1 MGDGAIKVM
10 GSGAPPQKNLA
21 SNVLKT
27 QGVFV
32 SKSATPMA
40 DYLNTLIPSP
50 HIMYTGV
57 WGGAPEAGPRSRNC
71 FKTGPLSRGS
81 MADAALLMY

>member
-1 MGDGAIKVM
+1 MVLKKFT

-40 DYLNTLIPSP
+40 NYLTVYVCTLVPSP
-50 HIMYTGV
+50 YIVYTGDL
-57 WGGAPEAGPRSRNC
+57 GRSPRS
-71 FKTGPLSRGS
+71 
-81 MADAALLMY
+81 

>member
-10 GSGAPPQKNLA
+10 GSGADPQKNLA

-40 DYLNTLIPSP
+40 DYFKN
-50 HIMYTGV
+50 MYVRFG
-57 WGGAPEAGPRSRNC
+57 
-71 FKTGPLSRGS
+71 
-81 MADAALLMY
+81 